1 MANSTRFLQTAK
13 NRIHFLKNVSINFIL
28 LASLFVLSIIIYYM
42 FNKNSLEHMENEKE
56 NENENENENGS
67 DKIVEGLPKGT
78 SPLAK
83 FADRMNKKNARNDAI
98 RRTSR

>member
-13 NRIHFLKNVSINFIL
+13 NRIPFLKNVSINFIL
-28 LASLFVLSIIIYYM
+28 LASLLMLSILVYYM
-42 FNKNSLEHMENEKE
+42 FNKNNLENMD
-56 NENENENENGS
+56 NENDNGSDNGS
-67 DKIVEGLPKGT
+67 DKLVEGLPRGT
-78 SPLAK
+78 SPLAR